1 MAATYGAAAKT
12 SAPSQEMTCCAGCVR
27 RGRNRMKGKVGVVQ
41 PFRRKCATRL
51 GAVAAQRV
59 YEEPNR
65 PAEALLVRI
74 AGLKM
79 SHFQCSFGVTSD
91 LRYRIGILGRAIRAR
106 KCYGSTNEIRW
117 EPLPALF
124 SPDFSCINFGSAINY
139 FQVVSRFGNYSLA
152 APRGVQKKP
161 VGDPGREEFALSK
174 LPAERRGAGKA
185 MVSRLPPDPARSQPC
200 PDIKP
205 RPPGNNRDRSVLVVD
220 GTPGPAQ
227 RRERIRQFWIGPYWG
242 SPCGVNLG
250 HDSAARRPALFAPA
264 RGILCAPAGKGPR
277 QIRPQ
282 TKIAI
287 LTRHNHVELFRRA
300 RRQRLNGFI
309 LKQDSYEELNY
320 AIRTVLRGGFY
331 TPPSM
336 SSELLVQSEAVD
348 PIDSLTPRE
357 KSELVLHAQGY
368 TMKDIA
374 NELHI
379 SVKTAETHRN
389 NLGRKLACWTRS
401 LAASFCV

>member
-1 MAATYGAAAKT
+1 LLSMG
-12 SAPSQEMTCCAGCVR
+12 P
-27 RGRNRMKGKVGVVQ
+27 
-41 PFRRKCATRL
+41 L
-51 GAVAAQRV
+51 GPPKD
-59 YEEPNR
+59 E
-65 PAEALLVRI
+65 
-74 AGLKM
+74 
-79 SHFQCSFGVTSD
+79 
-91 LRYRIGILGRAIRAR
+91 
-106 KCYGSTNEIRW
+106 NE
-117 EPLPALF
+117 
-124 SPDFSCINFGSAINY
+124 S
-139 FQVVSRFGNYSLA
+139 
-152 APRGVQKKP
+152 
-161 VGDPGREEFALSK
+161 
-174 LPAERRGAGKA
+174 
-185 MVSRLPPDPARSQPC
+185 
-200 PDIKP
+200 
-205 RPPGNNRDRSVLVVD
+205 
-220 GTPGPAQ
+220 
-227 RRERIRQFWIGPYWG
+227 WIGPLLG
-242 SPCGVNLG
+242 SPPGANLG

-264 RGILCAPAGKGPR
+264 RGILCAPAGKGLG

-336 SSELLVQSEAVD
+336 SSELLVQTEAVD

-357 KSELVLHAQGY
+357 KSELVLYAQGY
-368 TMKDIA
+368 TMKEIA

-401 LAASFCV
+401 LAVSCCGLILIGVRQFRLLPCLTGPAFHE